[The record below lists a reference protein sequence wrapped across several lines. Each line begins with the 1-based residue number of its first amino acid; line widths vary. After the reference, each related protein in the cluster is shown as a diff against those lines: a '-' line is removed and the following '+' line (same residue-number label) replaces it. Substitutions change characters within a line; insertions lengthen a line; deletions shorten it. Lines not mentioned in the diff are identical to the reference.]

1 MKKIICL
8 FISSILLF
16 GLTITVKADN
26 GSASYTYTLD
36 SNFDIIPTQDA
47 YIAVKQVQTFNV
59 QNSEIQTLNKPEDI
73 YYQENL
79 KQFFIADTANKRI
92 LVVDDDM
99 IHATAIGEGEL
110 NKPLGVFANANGDI
124 YVADY
129 GLKQVLVYTHLEED
143 TYEVKKVGKPDHP
156 LYGEGTE
163 FLPSKLVVDSV
174 GTMYIIDA
182 GNNNGIV
189 TITKDLEFSGYFGAN
204 YVTPSLGYAIKFMFS
219 TKKQKEKMYVSPIA
233 PINLAID
240 DEGLINTISALEG
253 SGLKKLNIAGNNL
266 FGTNRFDYTNYTD
279 LCIGPNGTIYC
290 VNANGRI
297 VEYDQEG
304 NSLFLFGGK
313 DSNGTYIG
321 LFQNPKGIE
330 VDSSYHL
337 YVLDENTIQVFQ
349 STEFAG
355 YVHEALTLYYDGKY
369 AESREPWEKVL
380 QQNNMFDLAHK
391 GLGNAYLREMKYTEA
406 MAEFKLAKDSAAYSN
421 AFWEVRNEWLKTY
434 GTGIIVTIAI
444 VIVALCIL
452 AKVHALD
459 PIKEG
464 HKKLWEKIYQVKLIK
479 EVCYV
484 KKFIKHPLDGFY
496 EIKHENKMSIKSATF
511 LYVIFFIWIIL
522 GNICTGFA
530 FNTQDVETIS
540 LLKLFALSVLPMLLF
555 VIANYL
561 ISSITEGNGKL
572 KHVYIGTICSF
583 TPVLIFYP
591 FIILLSNFI
600 VQSEAF
606 LYTMPTM
613 VMWGWSFA
621 LLYMMVKD
629 IQELQF
635 GENNKNIILT
645 ILTMILFVAF
655 FFLVYILGKQLYD
668 FIYDLL
674 IEVISRG

>member
-1 MKKIICL
+1 MKKIICFL
-8 FISSILLF
+8 VSSLLLF
-16 GLTITVKADN
+16 SFAIMVKADN

-47 YIAVKQVQTFNV
+47 YIAVKQVQTFDV
-59 QNSEIQTLNKPEDI
+59 KNSEIQTLNKPEDI
-73 YYQENL
+73 YYQENIN
-79 KQFFIADTANKRI
+79 KFFIADTGNKRI
-92 LVVDDDM
+92 LIVEDDM
-99 IHATAIGEGEL
+99 MHAVAVGEQDL
-110 NKPLGVFANANGDI
+110 NKPLGVFANQNGDI

-129 GLKQVLVYTHLEED
+129 GLKEVIIYKHIDDD
-143 TYEVKKVGKPDHP
+143 TYEMVKVGKPNHP
-156 LYGEGTE
+156 LYGRETE
-163 FLPSKLVVDSV
+163 FLPSKIVVDSV

-204 YVTPSLGYAIKFMFS
+204 YVTPSLGYVIKFMFS

-330 VDSSYHL
+330 VDSNYQL

-391 GLGNAYLREMKYTEA
+391 GLGNAYLREMKYKEA
-406 MAEFKLAKDSAAYSN
+406 MSEFKLAKDSTAYSN

-434 GTGIIVTIAI
+434 GTGIIITIAI
-444 VIVALCIL
+444 IIVTLLIL
-452 AKVHALD
+452 AKLHVLD

-464 HKKLWEKIYQVKLIK
+464 HKKLWEKIYKVKFIK

-496 EIKHENKMSIKSATF
+496 EIKHENKMSVKSATF

-522 GNICTGFA
+522 GNIFTGFA

-540 LLKLFALSVLPMLLF
+540 LLKIFSLSVLPMILF
-555 VIANYL
+555 VVANYL

-655 FFLVYILGKQLYD
+655 FFLIYILGKQLYD
-668 FIYDLL
+668 FIHDLI